1 MSAIAEI
8 FRRHGP
14 DYRARFD
21 SGLPQ
26 RHRRAML
33 DLETCRTAALGGLAY
48 FCPECASTHFS
59 YRSCKNRHC
68 PTCQGDDASDWLERQ
83 QALLLPGPHSLV
95 TFTVPQQLRMLVRSN
110 QKLLLNILFRTS
122 FAALQ
127 LLARDPKFLGGQI
140 GAIGVL
146 HTWTRDL
153 LYHPHVHFLVPAG
166 ALVDGE
172 WKSPRR
178 RGFLVPVQALSVLFR
193 AKFRDALQKTDLFP
207 SVPAETW
214 TKPWVVH
221 AKSVGTGEKALAYL
235 ARYVFRVAISDD
247 RIVSDKNGLVT
258 FRYKDSKTGQQKL
271 CRLPAEEFLRRF
283 LQHVLPRGFVKVRYY
298 GLFAP
303 SSRVLL
309 DSARRLL
316 RRRYPTPRPVAPVLT
331 RDRRP
336 PDVCPTC
343 RGPMILIAVLRRS
356 PP

>member
-1 MSAIAEI
+1 VSAIAEI
-8 FRRHGP
+8 FRRYGP
-14 DYRARFD
+14 GYRARFD

-33 DLETCRTAALGGLAY
+33 DLETCRTAARGGHAY
-48 FCPECASTHFS
+48 FCPECATTHFS

-95 TFTVPQQLRMLVRSN
+95 TFTVPQELRMLVRSN

-153 LYHPHVHFLVPAG
+153 VYHPHVHFLVPAG
-166 ALVDGE
+166 ALDDGQ

-178 RGFLVPVQALSVLFR
+178 RGFLVPVRALSILFR
-193 AKFRDALQKTDLFP
+193 AKFRDEVEKTALFTT
-207 SVPAETW
+207 VPPDTW
-214 TKPWVVH
+214 TRSWVVH
-221 AKSVGTGEKALAYL
+221 AKSVGTGEKALSYL
-235 ARYVFRVAISDD
+235 ARYVFRVALSDD
-247 RIVSDKNGLVT
+247 RIVSDKDGLVT
-258 FRYKDSKTGQQKL
+258 FRYKDSRTGQLKL
-271 CRLPAEEFLRRF
+271 CALAAEEFLRRF
-283 LQHVLPRGFVKVRYY
+283 LQHVLPPGFVKVRYY

-303 SSRVLL
+303 RNRVLL
-309 DSARRLL
+309 DSARTLL
-316 RRRYPTPRPVAPVLT
+316 LRRYPTPRSLAPAGP
-331 RDRRP
+331 RARRP

-343 RGPMILIAVLRRS
+343 NGPMTLIAVLRRS